1 MNSLHIGILV
11 CSVLLLGW
19 WAVMRVRKVIGVWRL
34 RHYAFPRPWLKHL
47 HGAAPVYHRVPWE
60 LRAPLQDRMLS
71 FIDGKVFRPGGTL
84 QEVSEEQRV
93 VIAAHASL
101 LLVNREAAGCYGE
114 VLGVRVHEGCT
125 AAAAL
130 ESATPSHPAVL
141 WDAARRAALD
151 PHDTVSPLVPALLR
165 RMGAT
170 VQEASPDL
178 RLTAWG
184 RLQSDAFAGQ
194 LGFEALGNFMERYEA
209 AGDAAAFCAAATEA
223 FFMHSQ
229 SLLQRDRALYEALRQ
244 FYKLDPARWRTL
256 TR

>member
-1 MNSLHIGILV
+1 MNSLTIGFLIFG
-11 CSVLLLGW
+11 SILLGW
-19 WAVMRVRKVIGVWRL
+19 WGVMRVRKAVGVWRL
-34 RHYAFPRPWLKHL
+34 RHFAFPRRWLKPL
-47 HGAAPVYHRVPWE
+47 HEAVPIYHRVPWE

-71 FIDGKVFRPGGTL
+71 FIDGKHFRAGGTL
-84 QEVSEEQRV
+84 EEVSDEQRV
-93 VIAAHASL
+93 VIAAHAAL
-101 LLVNREAAGCYGE
+101 LLVNREAASCYGE
-114 VLGVRVHEGCT
+114 VLGVRVHEGGT

-130 ESATPSHPAVL
+130 ECATPSHPVVL
-141 WDAARRAALD
+141 WDAARRAVLD
-151 PHDTVSPLVPALLR
+151 PHDAVSPLVPALLL
-165 RMGAT
+165 RMGGA
-170 VQEASPDL
+170 VQEGAPDL

-184 RLQSDAFAGQ
+184 RLQSDAFAEH

-223 FFMHSQ
+223 FFTHSQ